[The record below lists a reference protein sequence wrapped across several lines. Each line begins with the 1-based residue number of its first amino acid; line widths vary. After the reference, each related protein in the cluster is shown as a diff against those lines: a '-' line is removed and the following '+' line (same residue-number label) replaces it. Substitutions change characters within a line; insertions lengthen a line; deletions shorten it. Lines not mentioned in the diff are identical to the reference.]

1 MRIKGFIWLE
11 NVIEKLE
18 VKHNVTQGEAE
29 EIFTGRPKI
38 RKMNRGHFR
47 GEDVYRALGADSIRT
62 ISGGIFHSQE
72 EQ

>member
-1 MRIKGFIWLE
+1 MRIKGFIWLK

-47 GEDVYRALGADSIRT
+47 GEDVYRALGRT
-62 ISGGIFHSQE
+62 ASGRYLGGIFHSQE